1 MWLCFCTYSS
11 FSCLS
16 FFRSN
21 SYFLLY
27 SSAISFEYF
36 SNLILYPSPTLIL
49 ILCASNSLNNSI
61 YFLNFCSN
69 SNSSFFLS
77 NTLFLL
83 MFYFCIKF
91 MRYSW
96 STIISFCSNVQPISY
111 AFVWISTLCKVL
123 EEKGLFL
130 RKMYSKRDSSGFID
144 CWLKVSSSISSFRD
158 I

>member
-1 MWLCFCTYSS
+1 MVTVTDFMSSSYIFCWIILYDSLILMFMWLCFCTYSS

-96 STIISFCSNVQPISY
+96 STIISFCSNV
-111 AFVWISTLCKVL
+111 
-123 EEKGLFL
+123 
-130 RKMYSKRDSSGFID
+130 
-144 CWLKVSSSISSFRD
+144 
-158 I
+158 